1 MSKYL
6 NNGKIK
12 RVPMDSKGI
21 INIELLFCT
30 LIVILLL
37 IVNLPMIENGLNS
50 NIEIHENSKARILA
64 NHIADS
70 INEANSNEYGF
81 RKKIKLPESI
91 DGNFYRIVVNERE
104 AIIEFNNKKEK
115 SVINPIKLVDS
126 SNKTIESMELYNGR
140 IYLIEKTLINDNRT
154 NTINQSSILIR
165 QVED

>member
-1 MSKYL
+1 
-6 NNGKIK
+6 
-12 RVPMDSKGI
+12 MDSKGI

-91 DGNFYRIVVNERE
+91 DGNFYKVIVNERE
-104 AIIEFNNKKEK
+104 TIVEFNKRDGK
-115 SVINPIKLVDS
+115 SAINPIKLVDS
-126 SNKTIESMELYNGR
+126 SNKTIENIEL
-140 IYLIEKTLINDNRT
+140 YLIEKTLINDNKT

>member
-1 MSKYL
+1 
-6 NNGKIK
+6 
-12 RVPMDSKGI
+12 MDSKGI

-50 NIEIHENSKARILA
+50 NIEIHENSKGRILA

-91 DGNFYRIVVNERE
+91 DGNFYKVIVNERE
-104 AIIEFNNKKEK
+104 TIVEFNKRDGK
-115 SVINPIKLVDS
+115 SAINPIKLVDS
-126 SNKTIESMELYNGR
+126 SNKTIENIELYNGR
-140 IYLIEKTLINDNRT
+140 TYLIEKTLINDNKT

>member
-1 MSKYL
+1 
-6 NNGKIK
+6 
-12 RVPMDSKGI
+12 MDSKGI
-21 INIELLFCT
+21 VNIELLFCT

-50 NIEIHENSKARILA
+50 NIEIHENSKGRILA

-70 INEANSNEYGF
+70 INEVNSNEYGF

-91 DGNFYRIVVNERE
+91 DGNFYKVIVNERE
-104 AIIEFNNKKEK
+104 TIVEFNNKKGK
-115 SVINPIKLVDS
+115 SVLHPIKLVDS
-126 SNKTIESMELYNGR
+126 SNKTIENIELYNGR
-140 IYLIEKTLINDNRT
+140 TYLIEETLINDNKT

>member
-1 MSKYL
+1 
-6 NNGKIK
+6 
-12 RVPMDSKGI
+12 MDSKGI

-70 INEANSNEYGF
+70 INEVNSNEYGF
-81 RKKIKLPESI
+81 RKKIKMPESI

-104 AIIEFNNKKEK
+104 AIIEFNKRDGK

-140 IYLIEKTLINDNRT
+140 TYLIEKTLINDNKT